1 MSSRARAER
10 GRGWGFYV
18 LSCFFSK
25 NTLFNFIF
33 VNKFY
38 FYMNSTLKF

>member
-1 MSSRARAER
+1 M
-10 GRGWGFYV
+10 GI
-18 LSCFFSK
+18 LSLKLFFSL

-38 FYMNSTLKF
+38 MNSTLKF